1 MPRAT
6 GRGRGGRGANRGAA
20 ASAVVNHRPLRDTAI
35 KPKYLWCMCCLRTA
49 VGEFNPVNLEKQA
62 PFVIDCVLNAAG
74 SVLCRQ
80 CFDRRS
86 GCESYAETFFV
97 DLEEGQ
103 ENEDIVIF
111 NEDVRRAINEAFKQL
126 SSAFVQTVA
135 VHRRYHGLTT
145 NQKSRRV
152 VDYEA
157 FLARRRELPGVNY
170 EKLYLMPG
178 DTGYV
183 LWTSAKRSFRTAV
196 TEALNWQFEG
206 DDLDN
211 VLDDVLNGWPVIIG
225 EL

>member
-1 MPRAT
+1 MQERSHMVEYH
-6 GRGRGGRGANRGAA
+6 GSFFDN
-20 ASAVVNHRPLRDTAI
+20 
-35 KPKYLWCMCCLRTA
+35 
-49 VGEFNPVNLEKQA
+49 F
-62 PFVIDCVLNAAG
+62 DCVLNAAG

-86 GCESYAETFFV
+86 GCESSPAGTLGNAHEYTDLLDWYVETFFV
-97 DLEEGQ
+97 ELEEG
-103 ENEDIVIF
+103 EEDEDIVIF
-111 NEDVRRAINEAFKQL
+111 NKDVRRAINEAFKHL

-152 VDYEA
+152 IDYEA

-178 DTGYV
+178 DAGYV
-183 LWTSAKRSFRTAV
+183 LWTGAKRSFRTAI

-206 DDLDN
+206 DNLDDVLDN
-211 VLDDVLNGWPVIIG
+211 VLEGWPVIIG